1 MRICKVV
8 AALLIRVGERA
19 TVAPP
24 PLLSGGVGDTM
35 IDDEIFDALIDN
47 LARTELQSVKKS

>member
-19 TVAPP
+19 TEA
-24 PLLSGGVGDTM
+24 
-35 IDDEIFDALIDN
+35 
-47 LARTELQSVKKS
+47 LARKMQRLTGREVIER